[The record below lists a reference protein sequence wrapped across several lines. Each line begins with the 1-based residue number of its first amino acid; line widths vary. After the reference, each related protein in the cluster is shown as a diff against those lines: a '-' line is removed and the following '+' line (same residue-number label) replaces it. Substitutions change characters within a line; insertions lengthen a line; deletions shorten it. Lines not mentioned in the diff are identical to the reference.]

1 MRHLLRANL
10 AALAMAALSAGSAT
24 AQWPEE
30 FIGTPTEAFAMAG
43 PPIPWMP
50 TPAFS
55 SSLGGSQGFGYY
67 PSTYWPRPGIQYRAY
82 FDGTVSS
89 PFRPGSTSLN
99 YPLFGY
105 FATGEGPYIFPP
117 RPIGRRPH

>member
-1 MRHLLRANL
+1 MRQLLRTTL
-10 AALAMAALSAGSAT
+10 AGLAMAALSAGSAA
-24 AQWPEE
+24 AQWTEE
-30 FIGTPTEAFAMAG
+30 FIGAPTEAFAMAG
-43 PPIPWMP
+43 STIPWMP
-50 TPAFS
+50 MPAFS
-55 SSLGGSQGFGYY
+55 SPLGGSQGFGYY
-67 PSTYWPRPGIQYRAY
+67 PSTYSPRPGIQYRAY